1 MWLAASLE
9 LFSLSMAARRS
20 SGFSVRLNRVLTGK
34 VVQVDGGDEDRCESV
49 VACKAV
55 PKRAAFVSLIGQD
68 AIWGPSRV
76 VVFIAEGA

>member
-1 MWLAASLE
+1 
-9 LFSLSMAARRS
+9 
-20 SGFSVRLNRVLTGK
+20 VLTGK

-68 AIWGPSRV
+68 AI
-76 VVFIAEGA
+76 